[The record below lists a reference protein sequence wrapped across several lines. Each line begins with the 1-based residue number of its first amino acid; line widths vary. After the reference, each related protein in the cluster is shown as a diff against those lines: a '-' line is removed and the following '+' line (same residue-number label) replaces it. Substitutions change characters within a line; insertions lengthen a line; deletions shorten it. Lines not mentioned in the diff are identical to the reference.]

1 MGNEHK
7 KGAPAVK
14 MSTPAEIKTYLM
26 VAQGRLNLNRNK
38 KVDSIKK
45 KKLEIVKCLKENNL
59 DVAKAKMDS
68 LIREEDYITVYDII
82 VPLLEILKERVTYII
97 ANNECPPDL
106 RAQLDSIIYAS
117 TRLEVE
123 ELVIIRDLIMR
134 RYGAAYIEKA
144 DNNADRLVNI
154 NLVEKLKI
162 KPASDAFLTIRLKQ
176 LCKEKKINYE
186 FPSEIISDIPDPIN
200 NPFGPPSNNMG
211 GGDINPY
218 ASVQGN
224 NPYGQPPNNFN
235 NNNPYG
241 PPPGDNNPY
250 GPPPVNCNPFGPPG
264 DNNPYPP
271 PGNNNPYGPP
281 PDNNPFGPQQ
291 GNNNNPFGS
300 QQGPPPGNNSNPF
313 ASQQG
318 PPPGNN
324 NNPYASQQ
332 GPPPGNNNNPYAS
345 QQGPPPGNN
354 NIPYASQQGPPP
366 GNNNNPY
373 ASQQGPPPGNNNNP
387 FASQQGGNPFNAD
400 PLGGNTVLQTQN
412 PNMSLNN
419 ASPNEPPKSNN
430 PYFSN
435 MNNNNNTSNDS
446 NPFGGDNNNPFS
458 NNMSSNN
465 PYANNNPSD
474 KKDDGFPKI
483 DNDDSNPYA

>member
-1 MGNEHK
+1 MGNEQK

-250 GPPPVNCNPFGPPG
+250 GPPPGNNNPFGPPPG

-324 NNPYASQQ
+324 NNPY
-332 GPPPGNNNNPYAS
+332 
-345 QQGPPPGNN
+345 
-354 NIPYASQQGPPP
+354 
-366 GNNNNPY
+366 
-373 ASQQGPPPGNNNNP
+373 
-387 FASQQGGNPFNAD
+387 ASQQGGNPFNAD

-465 PYANNNPSD
+465 PYANNNNPSD

>member
-1 MGNEHK
+1 MGNEQK

-250 GPPPVNCNPFGPPG
+250 GPPPGNNNPFGPPG

-281 PDNNPFGPQQ
+281 PDNNPFD
-291 GNNNNPFGS
+291 
-300 QQGPPPGNNSNPF
+300 
-313 ASQQG
+313 
-318 PPPGNN
+318 

-354 NIPYASQQGPPP
+354 SNPFASQQGPPPGNNNNPYASQQGPPP

-465 PYANNNPSD
+465 PYANNNNPSD

>member
-332 GPPPGNNNNPYAS
+332 G
-345 QQGPPPGNN
+345 
-354 NIPYASQQGPPP
+354 
-366 GNNNNPY
+366 
-373 ASQQGPPPGNNNNP
+373 
-387 FASQQGGNPFNAD
+387 GNPFNAD

-465 PYANNNPSD
+465 PYANNNNPSD